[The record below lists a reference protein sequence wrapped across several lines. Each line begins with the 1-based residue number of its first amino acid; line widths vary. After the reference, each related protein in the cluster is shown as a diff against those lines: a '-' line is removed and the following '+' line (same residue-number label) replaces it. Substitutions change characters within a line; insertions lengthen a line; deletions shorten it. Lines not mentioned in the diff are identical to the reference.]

1 MLFTGLQNHRIVLLG
16 SFPAHTFANLVII
29 LWKKHASSAN
39 SWSTIAKKLR
49 AGHIYDMID
58 ILQSDSWNNRREEIL
73 DTRAWTTVTIFLM
86 FNTQAKYNTLML
98 PNLEGKPQF
107 DVSPPIF
114 ECRQLDVRFVWI
126 LFESMQHLGRASL
139 IILQFFNRFYRI
151 YFEIRVIIS
160 KWSYFR
166 KQFLKNIL
174 IELDC
179 LIVYFN
185 LKHHRN
191 NLEVFW
197 WFFKCGL
204 RRV

>member
-1 MLFTGLQNHRIVLLG
+1 
-16 SFPAHTFANLVII
+16 
-29 LWKKHASSAN
+29 
-39 SWSTIAKKLR
+39 
-49 AGHIYDMID
+49 
-58 ILQSDSWNNRREEIL
+58 
-73 DTRAWTTVTIFLM
+73 M
-86 FNTQAKYNTLML
+86 FNIQAKYHTLML
-98 PNLEGKPQF
+98 PNLKREPQF

-139 IILQFFNRFYRI
+139 IISQFFNRFYRI
-151 YFEIRVIIS
+151 YFEIHVIIS
-160 KWSYFR
+160 KWSNFR

-197 WFFKCGL
+197 WFFKYGL
-204 RRV
+204 RRVYYSFSSYLNLFTFWRLWVSKNRQKCWIINSLPSCVRLQ

>member
-1 MLFTGLQNHRIVLLG
+1 ME
-16 SFPAHTFANLVII
+16 
-29 LWKKHASSAN
+29 
-39 SWSTIAKKLR
+39 
-49 AGHIYDMID
+49 
-58 ILQSDSWNNRREEIL
+58 QSEREIL
-73 DTRAWTTVTIFLM
+73 DTRTWTTVTISYTIFCRHNIILM
-86 FNTQAKYNTLML
+86 FNTQAKYHTLML
-98 PNLEGKPQF
+98 PNRKRKPQS

-151 YFEIRVIIS
+151 HFEIRFIIS
-160 KWSYFR
+160 KWSNFR

-191 NLEVFW
+191 NLEIFW

-204 RRV
+204 RRVYYSFSSYLNLFTFWRLWVSKNRQKCWIINSLPSCVRLQ